1 MKALATSRS
10 ANLNAKIAVHI
21 GEKFGRLRV
30 ISEDDPYIWRGR
42 FSRRRWLCEC
52 VCGRKSI
59 VREDMLKFGGVLSCG
74 CLRNEATRD
83 RSTRHGF
90 RANATRP
97 TEYDVWLT
105 TIHGRSDV
113 PACNTWRAPKGAG
126 FLAFLRDVGPRP
138 SSKHRLVRLDET
150 QPLKRFNAVW
160 RADIPRRGTPRRLVC
175 VDGRLASLRDAA
187 QQAGIRYDLL
197 CKRLSRGWPLSRAL
211 QPTQSS
217 VTPTAT

>member
-1 MKALATSRS
+1 MNSVLRPCNT
-10 ANLNAKIAVHI
+10 KIEGRISVGI
-21 GEKFGRLRV
+21 GEKFGRLR
-30 ISEDDPYIWRGR
+30 IIYEDDPYVWRGR

-59 VREDMLKFGGVLSCG
+59 VREDALKFGRVLSCG
-74 CLRNEATRD
+74 CLRNDVTRE

-90 RANATRP
+90 RSNGTRLP
-97 TEYDVWLT
+97 EYDIWLA
-105 TIHGRSDV
+105 TIHGRSAV
-113 PACNTWRAPKGAG
+113 PACNTWCAPKGAG

-138 SSKHRLVRLDET
+138 SPKHRLVRLDET
-150 QPLKRFNAVW
+150 QPLQRFNAVW
-160 RADIPRRGTPRRLVC
+160 RADVPRRGKPRRLVC
-175 VDGRLASLRDAA
+175 LDGRLASLRDAA

-217 VTPTAT
+217 ATPAAK